1 MPDTTPIAPEVEARV
16 RELVA
21 SGVSRAAVAQQLGI
35 GKTSVYRIAP
45 AGKPQM
51 GGGARTVKAAIVDVL
66 RETPGLDTREVA
78 RRLSHLDEGR
88 WRTMGTHSIQHVLHS
103 MVKQNV
109 LTGRVSRDGRIKML
123 VDLRVVETRETSV
136 ALPLDAARI
145 PDLTRIRPPEVEN
158 RQTGSHPAG
167 YSRGRHA
174 VGRDYTDPWRHGT
187 RAQGGPVERTRS
199 AIPPVAESIVT
210 PEPTPSPW
218 PVLAELRARRE
229 ANGRGVADAAR
240 LLDAAAQIE
249 DVWPEKSRELEQR
262 ANDLAAAASM
272 TEAEIEYLRFAD
284 EHDE

>member
-1 MPDTTPIAPEVEARV
+1 MPDTTPIAPDVAARV

-21 SGVSRAAVAQQLGI
+21 SGVSRATVAQQLGI

-45 AGKPQM
+45 AGKPQT
-51 GGGARTVKAAIVDVL
+51 GGGSRTVKTAIVDVL

-78 RRLSHLDEGR
+78 RRLAHVDDGR

-109 LTGRVSRDGRIKML
+109 LTGRITANGRARML
-123 VDLRVVETRETSV
+123 VDLRVVET
-136 ALPLDAARI
+136 
-145 PDLTRIRPPEVEN
+145 
-158 RQTGSHPAG
+158 
-167 YSRGRHA
+167 
-174 VGRDYTDPWRHGT
+174 
-187 RAQGGPVERTRS
+187 VERTRS
-199 AIPPVAESIVT
+199 DALPVAESIVT
-210 PEPTPSPW
+210 PEATPSPW

-272 TEAEIEYLRFAD
+272 TEAEIEYMRFAD